1 MQNWVYIKKYKH
13 EICFSI
19 APIEV
24 YLLCDA
30 AWSLKVYNAL
40 IWNYIYTFFLMWN
53 VSALCVYECVGVFSI
68 LCSFFVV
75 STHFIISDKSF

>member
-1 MQNWVYIKKYKH
+1 MKLKFTKLSLYKKKKH

-40 IWNYIYTFFLMWN
+40 I
-53 VSALCVYECVGVFSI
+53 
-68 LCSFFVV
+68 
-75 STHFIISDKSF
+75 